1 MPERLGDNNNTMR
14 TKVEKKTQ
22 PKAPETPDS
31 KNDLANAME
40 KRNKDK
46 EKIFADTRSE
56 LQDLRKSIST
66 ESRVQS
72 VVDRRD
78 NIVTRFDEGIITD
91 IDGDVFESKIA
102 TINSALDKRLTQEK
116 QWSYSTEA
124 ITKAR
129 AKASDLIDNTDV
141 SLQLEKT
148 ITPVNQKW
156 DITKSDPFRDIRDV
170 MSELSN
176 DKIHALWWEKQVLD
190 KGTWTLAMDSNAAWD
205 RARNT
210 ALHTQWSGWIDTK
223 PMSQPKDMRTAE
235 LPKIPV
241 QSIHSE
247 SADKVLA
254 EQKAQKKAQTSS
266 PQFASN

>member
-14 TKVEKKTQ
+14 TQVERKNQ
-22 PKAPETPDS
+22 PKTPETPDS

-78 NIVTRFDEGIITD
+78 NIVTRFDEGRITD

-116 QWSYSTEA
+116 Q
-124 ITKAR
+124 
-129 AKASDLIDNTDV
+129 
-141 SLQLEKT
+141 
-148 ITPVNQKW
+148 
-156 DITKSDPFRDIRDV
+156 
-170 MSELSN
+170 
-176 DKIHALWWEKQVLD
+176 
-190 KGTWTLAMDSNAAWD
+190 
-205 RARNT
+205 
-210 ALHTQWSGWIDTK
+210 
-223 PMSQPKDMRTAE
+223 
-235 LPKIPV
+235 
-241 QSIHSE
+241 
-247 SADKVLA
+247 
-254 EQKAQKKAQTSS
+254 
-266 PQFASN
+266 